1 MEYGF
6 VYIWYD
12 RKYKRY
18 YVGCRWGS
26 EDDGYVCSSSWMKA
40 SYKKRPDD
48 FKRRIIARVY
58 TNRADLYEEE
68 YRWLSMMKQE
78 ELHGPRYYNIYNH
91 HFSHWST
98 DNKNQLSV
106 KEKISNT
113 KRKHFES
120 EEGQISRKLMSDRAK
135 ACGAKPPSQKGK
147 IPWNKGLTKETDER
161 VAANAKAVSKPK
173 SNTTMMGRYNKL
185 RDETKIKGRNRNV

>member
-26 EDDGYVCSSSWMKA
+26 EDDGYICSSSWMKA

-58 TNRADLYEEE
+58 TNRSDLHEEE
-68 YRWLSMMKQE
+68 YRWLSMMKLE

-91 HFSHWST
+91 HFSHWSA
-98 DNKNQLSV
+98 DNKKQLSV

-120 EEGQISRKLMSDRAK
+120 EEGQITRKLMSDRAK
-135 ACGAKPPSQKGK
+135 AAGAKPPSQKGK

-173 SNTTMMGRYNKL
+173 GNTTMMGRYNKL
-185 RDETKIKGRNRNV
+185 RDETRDKKL

>member
-18 YVGCRWGS
+18 YVGCRWGR

-58 TNRADLYEEE
+58 TNRADLHEEE

-78 ELHGPRYYNIYNH
+78 ELRGPRYYNICNH
-91 HFSHWST
+91 HFGHWST
-98 DNKNQLSV
+98 DNKKQLSV

-120 EEGQISRKLMSDRAK
+120 EEGQNNRKLMSDRAK

-185 RDETKIKGRNRNV
+185 RDETKDKRS

>member
-1 MEYGF
+1 MKYGF

-40 SYKKRPDD
+40 SYKKRPED
-48 FKRRIIARVY
+48 FKRRVIARVY
-58 TNRADLYEEE
+58 TNRADLHEEE

-78 ELHGPRYYNIYNH
+78 ELHGPRYYNICNH
-91 HFSHWST
+91 HFNHWST
-98 DNKNQLSV
+98 DSKKQLSV
-106 KEKISNT
+106 KKKVSIT
-113 KRKHFES
+113 KRKHFAS
-120 EEGQISRKLMSDRAK
+120 EEGQITKKRMSESAK
-135 ACGAKPPSQKGK
+135 ALGIKPPSRKGK
-147 IPWNKGLTKETDER
+147 PAWNKGLTKETDQR

-173 SNTTMMGRYNKL
+173 SNTVLMGRYNKL
-185 RDETKIKGRNRNV
+185 RDELKEMGI